1 MATESKVPGHIYQR
15 DLPGIGPDDSLRRL
29 AEWIPAEATV
39 LELGPATGYFT
50 RHLVES
56 LGCTV
61 DAVELD
67 PEMAERVRPLCR
79 KLIVGDLA
87 DPGLLAALGPSRYRV
102 IVAADVIEHLASPEA
117 LVGRLARFLDPDGML
132 LLSVPNVAYA
142 GVIADLLRGRFEY
155 RDEGLLDR
163 THLRFYTRDS
173 LSRLLEGN
181 GFHVQEW
188 AAVFR
193 PLNESEFKI
202 RVETLPAGIRSALLD
217 SPHALCYQWVVKAG
231 LTPVGPGEPAGSL
244 GEEPDSLRVDQFPVR
259 VWTRVPGEGGSSRVE
274 EVVAWAHVGRERQT
288 LRIVLPHGA
297 AGPMRLYLA
306 DRPGFM
312 RIFGVSISSRD
323 EVIWS
328 WWPVD
333 GPDPLLSSHDGC
345 SFSLTDDFLLATLH
359 LPHAWMEPDLG
370 SAVLAPGVVV
380 SIDFGWPMSADFV
393 AATQGRGRALA
404 ELAANAVSVQRDAA
418 ENAGGPG
425 SRGVRRPFE
434 RVRGLASRW
443 LKRFF

>member
-1 MATESKVPGHIYQR
+1 MATESNLSSHIYQR

-50 RHLVES
+50 RYLAES

-61 DAVELD
+61 DAIELD

-87 DPGLLAALGPSRYRV
+87 DPGLLTALGTSRYG
-102 IVAADVIEHLASPEA
+102 IIIAADIIEHLASPEP
-117 LVGRLARFLDPDGML
+117 LIERLTQFLDTNGLL

-173 LSRLLEGN
+173 LSRLLEKS
-181 GFHVQEW
+181 GFHVREW

-202 RVETLPAGIRSALLD
+202 RVETLPAEIRSALLD
-217 SPHALCYQWVVKAG
+217 SPHALCYQWVAKAG
-231 LTPVGPGEPAGSL
+231 LTPAGSV

-259 VWTRVPGEGGSSRVE
+259 IRIRVAEERDSSRVE
-274 EVVAWAHVGRERQT
+274 EVVAWAYVGRERQT
-288 LRIVLPHGA
+288 LRIVLPHA
-297 AGPMRLYLA
+297 TAGPMRLYLA

-312 RIFGVSISSRD
+312 RIFGVSILSND
-323 EVIWS
+323 ETIWS
-328 WWPVD
+328 WRPVD
-333 GPDPLLSSHDGC
+333 GLKPLLSSHDGC
-345 SFSLTDDFLLATLH
+345 SFSLSHDFLLATLH
-359 LPHAWMEPDLG
+359 LPHAWITPDLG
-370 SAVLAPGVVV
+370 SVALAPGVVV
-380 SIDFGWPMSADFV
+380 SMDIGWPMSADFLV
-393 AATQGRGRALA
+393 ATQGWSRALA
-404 ELAANAVSVQRDAA
+404 ELAANTNSVQRVVA
-418 ENAGGPG
+418 ESAGGPG
-425 SRGVRRPFE
+425 SKVVGRTFK
-434 RVRGLASRW
+434 RVSGLVSRW
-443 LKRFF
+443 LKRFFSRAN